1 MPGIIFLPVGRF
13 DKRSSS
19 ELLYW
24 KQQKRGG
31 EPLHLT
37 SFLQEKQLTICLT
50 GEIDHHSAR
59 EIMEVLAGKVESY
72 LPAKCVLDFGEV
84 SFMDSSGIAI
94 VLFALRR
101 MRELDGT
108 LELRAIRTQPY
119 RVMKASGLDKLID
132 LQRS

>member
-1 MPGIIFLPVGRF
+1 M
-13 DKRSSS
+13 
-19 ELLYW
+19 
-24 KQQKRGG
+24 
-31 EPLHLT
+31 HLT

-59 EIMEVLAGKVESY
+59 EIMEVLARKVESY
-72 LPAKCVLDFGEV
+72 LPARCVLDFGEV

-119 RVMKASGLDKLID
+119 RVMKAAGLDKLID
-132 LQRS
+132 LQRSFQDEVR

>member
-1 MPGIIFLPVGRF
+1 M
-13 DKRSSS
+13 
-19 ELLYW
+19 
-24 KQQKRGG
+24 
-31 EPLHLT
+31 HLT
-37 SFLQEKQLTICLT
+37 SFLQEKQLTVCLT

-59 EIMEVLAGKVESY
+59 EIMEALAGKVENY
-72 LPAKCVLDFGEV
+72 LPARCVLDFGEV

-101 MRELDGT
+101 MRELDGV

-132 LQRS
+132 LQRSMSDEVR

>member
-1 MPGIIFLPVGRF
+1 MN
-13 DKRSSS
+13 
-19 ELLYW
+19 
-24 KQQKRGG
+24 
-31 EPLHLT
+31 LT

-59 EIMEVLAGKVESY
+59 EIMQALERKVELY
-72 LPAKCVLDFGEV
+72 LPARCVLDFGEV

-101 MRELDGT
+101 MRELDGS

-119 RVMKASGLDKLID
+119 RVMKAAGLDKLIE
-132 LQRS
+132 LQRSVSDEVR